1 MAPWSAPRLAGTGV
15 GPRCGACSSSSSGSS
30 PSSRRRRTKMN
41 TIAPMPSSTSSA
53 PATIRIVE
61 NPLPPPL
68 PDALV
73 VPGWGRALSGTGWL
87 GSATAGAETVGVAV
101 ASSDNVWKLYDCPAC
116 TLAFLV
122 TALYPSLTAS
132 IARVP
137 GAIGLTWVTEVGA
150 WVVGAAAA
158 PRSVTLNVP
167 DEPSPSVALPRPLFV
182 SPAGMLA
189 LDGGLIW
196 TTLVQVLLAASPVMV
211 QSTSLAPARVQ
222 PEGGTGAP
230 TWYSLSGM
238 LMVTDVLA

>member
-30 PSSRRRRTKMN
+30 PSSRRRRTRMN

-137 GAIGLTWVTEVGA
+137 GAIGLA
-150 WVVGAAAA
+150 WVL
-158 PRSVTLNVP
+158 LNVNRP
-167 DEPSPSVALPRPLFV
+167 KLSVVVLKLWPAESCRPTV
-182 SPAGMLA
+182 APGM
-189 LDGGLIW
+189 GW
-196 TTLVQVLLAASPVMV
+196 PVPM
-211 QSTSLAPARVQ
+211 SLTVPL
-222 PEGGTGAP
+222 

-238 LMVTDVLA
+238 LMVTDVLAGDESLLVTLTVVV